1 MLGTTATGS
10 QILLLALIGHKS
22 CLLHTLFVR
31 HLRGELEWCISFSVH
46 MCIDWV
52 VQTTALNLLVHLGSF
67 TLDERA
73 WLKNSSFLG
82 QISPGSSTGIHIP
95 STPIGDGH
103 STSHNP
109 SKCVALFF
117 CRGENPT
124 KLPFRTAPPVES
136 LFVALGSNH
145 GCIESRRNT
154 SVKAAAT

>member
-1 MLGTTATGS
+1 
-10 QILLLALIGHKS
+10 
-22 CLLHTLFVR
+22 
-31 HLRGELEWCISFSVH
+31 

-67 TLDERA
+67 TVDERA

-117 CRGENPT
+117 CRGENP
-124 KLPFRTAPPVES
+124 PFGLLHQLNLCLLRWAAIM
-136 LFVALGSNH
+136 VALRVRETRALRQQRLRGAQLGRTQS
-145 GCIESRRNT
+145 G
-154 SVKAAAT
+154 